1 MCGDWNVNYLN
12 NNGKL
17 QELQNLLLMY
27 NLINVIETPTR
38 ITGHSKSLI
47 DVVIINENTE
57 KRLVEVLD
65 IGYSDHLA
73 QYISLKSCCKQNE
86 TIFMYNRQY
95 TDMNIDYF
103 KYPIQDEIW
112 SETIESQELN
122 SSFTSFLNT
131 FIYYFN
137 VAFPKRNIKLK
148 FLI

>member
-1 MCGDWNVNYLN
+1 
-12 NNGKL
+12 
-17 QELQNLLLMY
+17 
-27 NLINVIETPTR
+27 
-38 ITGHSKSLI
+38 
-47 DVVIINENTE
+47 
-57 KRLVEVLD
+57 
-65 IGYSDHLA
+65 
-73 QYISLKSCCKQNE
+73 
-86 TIFMYNRQY
+86 MYNRQY